1 MFWIYK
7 YIIFGVIVD
16 GIYYQDQDDTSER
29 YGVNFLRFQK
39 ALKVVEITSSYT
51 IGKHS
56 LADLYIAYENLQKK
70 RPFSFDTI
78 SNVINATL
86 QGNFTA
92 DRKRLLSKAIQM
104 GDLYSFFNKF
114 EEINNFGQE
123 ELAKDVAHLKTN
135 SSADLDIK
143 LAVC

>member
-1 MFWIYK
+1 M
-7 YIIFGVIVD
+7 
-16 GIYYQDQDDTSER
+16 
-29 YGVNFLRFQK
+29 RFQK

-78 SNVINATL
+78 SNVINASL

-123 ELAKDVAHLKTN
+123 ELAKDVARLKTN